1 MFRAGLLFLFM
12 QSSTPSDLERSIPE
26 SERHSTASGAEMLA
40 QHTDPAVPSVTKA
53 RLHLPY
59 LDGIRALMAL
69 YVVNNH
75 LISAVGIP
83 HTSFGWRPAEFLQ
96 LLYQGHYCV
105 AVFIVLSGYC
115 LMLPVLRDGGTL
127 RGGIQTFFTRRA
139 RRILPPYYASLLG
152 AAIIFAIASRALHH
166 PVPELTSWKRWA
178 LHLLLIHNLSWDHI
192 YDYNGALW
200 SIATEWQ
207 IYFLFPFLFL
217 PIWKR
222 FGEAALVGVAT
233 ILAAIVVLSFPSI
246 AKGCPWFVILFA
258 FGMIAARWS
267 LQPSPWMKRIP
278 WGWLGTALV
287 VGMYFMVRAFVVQD
301 AKGNPYLP
309 FEWFRIFA
317 VRGQI
322 GWYQLTDI
330 VFGAA
335 TFCFLLHGTWA
346 TLDGRAS
353 KFLAFFTWR
362 PLVFVGAF
370 SYSLYLIHMPVQ
382 NVILKLTSH
391 LGLSRP
397 VLYLAMVA
405 LYIPFVVL
413 CGYGFYQL
421 FEKPFL
427 GAPKP
432 KNRAVT
438 PSSA

>member
-1 MFRAGLLFLFM
+1 M
-12 QSSTPSDLERSIPE
+12 QSSTPSDLERSVPE
-26 SERHSTASGAEMLA
+26 SQRHSTASGAEMLA
-40 QHTDPAVPSVTKA
+40 QHIDPAVPSATKA

-69 YVVNNH
+69 YVVHNH
-75 LISAVGIP
+75 LISAVRIP
-83 HTSFGWRPAEFLQ
+83 HTPFGWRPAELLQ
-96 LLYQGHYCV
+96 MFYQGHYSV

-115 LMLPVLRDGGTL
+115 LMLPVLRDNGTL
-127 RGGIQTFFTRRA
+127 RGGIATFFKRRA

-152 AAIIFAIASRALHH
+152 AAIIFAVASRVVHH

-178 LHLLLIHNLSWDHI
+178 LHLFLVHNFSWEHI

-222 FGEAALVGVAT
+222 FGEGALVAVAT
-233 ILAAIVVLSFPSI
+233 ALAAVLVLAFPSI

-267 LQPSPWMKRIP
+267 LQPAAWMKRIP
-278 WGWLGTALV
+278 WVWIGIVLV
-287 VGMYFMVRAFVVQD
+287 IGMYFVIRMFKLPD
-301 AKGNPYLP
+301 GKGGYYLP

-317 VRGQI
+317 VKGQI

-330 VFGAA
+330 IFGFA

-346 TLDGRAS
+346 TLEGRAS
-353 KFLAFFTWR
+353 KFLAVLTWR

-382 NVILKLTSH
+382 NVVLKLVSH

-397 VLYLAMVA
+397 VLYGGMVV
-405 LYIPFVVL
+405 LYIPFAVL
-413 CGYGFYQL
+413 LAYGFYQL

-432 KNRAVT
+432 KNPAVK